1 MKKIELK
8 KILVE
13 LFPRFKNMKF
23 SKNSDLLKITSFDS
37 LDLITLISYLNK
49 KYSFNVV
56 KYQKKKKIFSIQNL
70 EDFIN
75 S

>member
-1 MKKIELK
+1 MKKIDLK
-8 KILVE
+8 IILIE
-13 LFPRFKNMKF
+13 LFPRFKNIKF
-23 SKNSDLLKITSFDS
+23 KKKSDLLKITSFDS
-37 LDLITLISYLNK
+37 LDLITLVSYLDK
-49 KYSFNVV
+49 KYNFNIT

>member
-1 MKKIELK
+1 MNKIDLK

-13 LFPRFKNMKF
+13 LFPRFKNIKI
-23 SKNSDLLKITSFDS
+23 SRNSDLMKIISFDS
-37 LDLITLISYLNK
+37 LDLITLISHLDKKYNFNVTKYNK
-49 KYSFNVV
+49 KNKF
-56 KYQKKKKIFSIQNL
+56 FSIQNL

>member
-8 KILVE
+8 KILIE

-37 LDLITLISYLNK
+37 LDLITLISHLNK
-49 KYSFNVV
+49 KYNFNVF
-56 KYQKKKKIFSIQNL
+56 KYQKKKKNFSIQNL

>member
-56 KYQKKKKIFSIQNL
+56 KYQKKKKIFSIQDL

>member
-8 KILVE
+8 KILIE

-37 LDLITLISYLNK
+37 LDLITLISHLNK
-49 KYSFNVV
+49 KYNFNVV
-56 KYQKKKKIFSIQNL
+56 KYQKKKKFFSIQNL

>member
-8 KILVE
+8 KILIE

-56 KYQKKKKIFSIQNL
+56 KYQKKKKIFSIQDI

>member
-8 KILVE
+8 KILIE
-13 LFPRFKNMKF
+13 LFPRFKNMKL

-49 KYSFNVV
+49 KYNFNVN
-56 KYQKKKKIFSIQNL
+56 KYQKKKKFFSIQNL

>member
-8 KILVE
+8 KILIE

-37 LDLITLISYLNK
+37 LDLITLISHLNK
-49 KYSFNVV
+49 KYNFNVV
-56 KYQKKKKIFSIQNL
+56 KYKKKKKIF
-70 EDFIN
+70 
-75 S
+75 